1 MATQWTAGTTS
12 GQVLTAATLNTIGAA
27 SEAYTPAWTSTGTA
41 PAIGNGTL
49 IGRYFRINKLVIA
62 SVTWTAG
69 STTTFGTGNYR
80 ISLPI
85 ASNSANFTYGFGS
98 YNDASTFNNYILSA
112 GQITST
118 TVQMSWNVGGINGVW
133 GQSTPIAMA
142 NGDSMQATFIY
153 EAA

>member
-27 SEAYTPAWTSTGTA
+27 SETYTPAWTSTGTA

-49 IGRYFRINKLVIA
+49 TGKYFRINKLVVAFIQW
-62 SVTWTAG
+62 SAG

-80 ISLPI
+80 LSLPI
-85 ASNSANFTYGFGS
+85 TAVGTTGYVGTGQ
-98 YNDASTFNNYILSA
+98 YTDASTFNAYVLMSGFIT
-112 GQITST
+112 TST
-118 TVQMSWNVGGINGVW
+118 VQFSWNVGGINGVW
-133 GQSTPIAMA
+133 GQANPVAMA
-142 NGDSMQATFIY
+142 SSDSVSVTLIY